1 MSVIEAMTMVAGL
14 VYLVLLVLK
23 TGPGWSSRLS
33 LGVLV
38 IVWLAAA
45 DVSLWLGLGLVV
57 GSLSLLHRIQP
68 FPALDELGSQS
79 LREWARHLLLLCWL
93 LVSVQYGVYIWLLA
107 RGTVPWLVR
116 PDVVDGFLPIAGGLG
131 LRAWLGQGL
140 TDPHHPAATVTVLVL
155 SLSALLL
162 GRAFCAWF
170 CPLGLVGEWLHGLR
184 SRLLPGEWT
193 PPRWLD
199 AVLRG
204 QKFLVLGFLLFIIL
218 LAVPAAALPGY
229 LASPYHQAADMKM
242 GAFFFNLTLISGLCL
257 GWVLLLT
264 ATFRQGFCRYLC
276 PYGAWFA
283 LLGLLTPLRIRRDP
297 ARCLRSLGHD
307 CDKCSR
313 VCPSRIQVHQ
323 LIAVQSL
330 ECTSCQSCVAAC
342 PKRADALHLGTRGL
356 RLAPRQLLGL
366 LCLLL
371 LVLPLLSYGL
381 LDLWVSQTPIPDRYE
396 LLQRL
401 PWLSH

>member
-1 MSVIEAMTMVAGL
+1 MSLLEALTMTAGL
-14 VYLVLLVLK
+14 VYLVLLLWQ
-23 TGPGWSSRLS
+23 GRSGWGWTLS
-33 LGVLV
+33 LL
-38 IVWLAAA
+38 LAAA
-45 DVSLWLGLGLVV
+45 LWLLVADSVLWLALGLVV
-57 GSLSLLHRIQP
+57 TTLALWQRYHPLLMLAHI
-68 FPALDELGSQS
+68 DSQR
-79 LREWARHLLLLCWL
+79 LRTATRQLLLLCWG
-93 LVSVQYGVYIWLLA
+93 LVAVQYIVHIGLL
-107 RGTVPWLVR
+107 GQGMSPWLVR

-140 TDPHHPAATVTVLVL
+140 VDPHHPAATVTVLVL

-218 LAVPAAALPGY
+218 LAVPAAALSGY

-342 PKRADALHLGTRGL
+342 PKRADALHLGTQGQ

>member
-1 MSVIEAMTMVAGL
+1 MSLIEAMTMAAGL
-14 VYLVLLVLK
+14 VYLVLLAWQARS
-23 TGPGWSSRLS
+23 GWPWCLALGLLFLLWLVATDS
-33 LGVLV
+33 LL
-38 IVWLAAA
+38 WLA
-45 DVSLWLGLGLVV
+45 LGLVAAA
-57 GSLSLLHRIQP
+57 LALWHRYRPQ
-68 FPALDELGSQS
+68 PALGELGSQP
-79 LREWARHLLLLCWL
+79 LRAWARHLLLLCWG
-93 LVSVQYGVYIWLLA
+93 LVAVQYGLHVWQLGQ
-107 RGTVPWLVR
+107 GTSPWLVR
-116 PDVVDGFLPIAGGLG
+116 PNVVDGFLPIVGGLG

-140 TDPHHPAATVTVLVL
+140 VDPHHPAATITVLVL

-170 CPLGLVGEWLHGLR
+170 CPLGVVGEWLHGLR
-184 SRLLPGEWT
+184 NRLLPGEWT

-199 AVLRG
+199 WLLRA

-242 GAFFFNLTLISGLCL
+242 GAFFFNLSLVSGLCL

-276 PYGAWFA
+276 PYGAWLA

-297 ARCLRSLGHD
+297 VRCLRSSGHD

-313 VCPSRIQVHQ
+313 ACPSRIQVHQ
-323 LIAVQSL
+323 LIAVRSL
-330 ECTSCQSCVAAC
+330 ECTSCLSCVAAC
-342 PKRADALHLGTRGL
+342 PRRADALHLGTPHR
-356 RLAPRQLLGL
+356 RLSPRRLLGL

-381 LDLWVSQTPIPDRYE
+381 LDIWVSQTPLADRHD

-401 PWLSH
+401 PWLNH

>member
-38 IVWLAAA
+38 IAWLAAA

-68 FPALDELGSQS
+68 FPALDELGSQP

-170 CPLGLVGEWLHGLR
+170 CPLGLAGEWLHGLR

-342 PKRADALHLGTRGL
+342 PKRADALHLGTQGQ

-381 LDLWVSQTPIPDRYE
+381 LDLWVSQTPISDRYE

>member
-1 MSVIEAMTMVAGL
+1 MSLIEAMTMAAGL
-14 VYLVLLVLK
+14 VYLVLLAWQARS
-23 TGPGWSSRLS
+23 GWPWRLALGLLFLLWLVATDS
-33 LGVLV
+33 LL
-38 IVWLAAA
+38 WLA
-45 DVSLWLGLGLVV
+45 LGLVAAA
-57 GSLSLLHRIQP
+57 LALWHRYRPQ
-68 FPALDELGSQS
+68 PALGGIGSQP
-79 LREWARHLLLLCWL
+79 LRAWARHLLLLCWG
-93 LVSVQYGVYIWLLA
+93 LVAVQYGLHVWQLGQ
-107 RGTVPWLVR
+107 GTSPWLVR

-140 TDPHHPAATVTVLVL
+140 VDPHHPAATITVLVL

-170 CPLGLVGEWLHGLR
+170 CPLGVVGEWLHGLR
-184 SRLLPGEWT
+184 NRLLPGEWT

-199 AVLRG
+199 WLLRA

-242 GAFFFNLTLISGLCL
+242 GAFFFNLSLVSGLCL

-276 PYGAWFA
+276 PYGAWLA

-297 ARCLRSLGHD
+297 VRCLRSSGHD

-323 LIAVQSL
+323 LIAVRSL
-330 ECTSCQSCVAAC
+330 ECTSCLSCVAAC
-342 PKRADALHLGTRGL
+342 PRRADALHLGTPHR
-356 RLAPRQLLGL
+356 RLSPRRLLGL

-381 LDLWVSQTPIPDRYE
+381 LDIWVSQTPLADRHD

-401 PWLSH
+401 PWLNH

>member
-1 MSVIEAMTMVAGL
+1 MSLIEAMTMAAGL
-14 VYLVLLVLK
+14 VYLVLLAWQARS
-23 TGPGWSSRLS
+23 GWPWRLALGLLFLLWLVATDS
-33 LGVLV
+33 LL
-38 IVWLAAA
+38 WLA
-45 DVSLWLGLGLVV
+45 LGLVV
-57 GSLSLLHRIQP
+57 VPLALWHRYRPQ
-68 FPALDELGSQS
+68 PALGELGSQP
-79 LREWARHLLLLCWL
+79 LRAWARHLLLLCWG
-93 LVSVQYGVYIWLLA
+93 LVAVQYGLHVWQLGQ
-107 RGTVPWLVR
+107 GTSPWLVR

-140 TDPHHPAATVTVLVL
+140 VDPHHPAATITVLVL

-170 CPLGLVGEWLHGLR
+170 CPLGVVGEWLHGLR
-184 SRLLPGEWT
+184 NRLLPGEWT

-199 AVLRG
+199 WLLRA

-242 GAFFFNLTLISGLCL
+242 GAFFFNLSLVSGLCL

-276 PYGAWFA
+276 PYGAWLA

-297 ARCLRSLGHD
+297 VRCLRSSGHD

-323 LIAVQSL
+323 LIAVRSL
-330 ECTSCQSCVAAC
+330 ECTSCLSCVAAC
-342 PKRADALHLGTRGL
+342 PRRADALHLGTPHR
-356 RLAPRQLLGL
+356 RLSPRRLLGL

-381 LDLWVSQTPIPDRYE
+381 LDIWVSQTPLADRHD

-401 PWLSH
+401 PWLNH

>member
-1 MSVIEAMTMVAGL
+1 M
-14 VYLVLLVLK
+14 
-23 TGPGWSSRLS
+23 
-33 LGVLV
+33 LV
-38 IVWLAAA
+38 IAWLAAA

-68 FPALDELGSQS
+68 FPALDELGSQP

-297 ARCLRSLGHD
+297 DRCLRSAGHD

-313 VCPSRIQVHQ
+313 ACPSRIQVHQ

-342 PKRADALHLGTRGL
+342 PKRADALHLGTQGQ
-356 RLAPRQLLGL
+356 RLASRQLLGL

-371 LVLPLLSYGL
+371 LVLPLLAYGL

>member
-1 MSVIEAMTMVAGL
+1 MSLIEEMTMAAGL
-14 VYLVLLVLK
+14 VYLVLLAWQARS
-23 TGPGWSSRLS
+23 GWPWRLA
-33 LGVLV
+33 LGLLLML
-38 IVWLAAA
+38 WLLAA
-45 DVSLWLGLGLVV
+45 DSLLWLGVGLVA
-57 GSLSLLHRIQP
+57 GALALWHQRRPL
-68 FPALDELGSQS
+68 PALEALDGQQ
-79 LREWARHLLLLCWL
+79 LRGRTRQLLLLCWGL
-93 LVSVQYGVYIWLLA
+93 ATVQYGLHVWQLGQGIP
-107 RGTVPWLVR
+107 PWLVR

-131 LRAWLGQGL
+131 LRAWLEQGL
-140 TDPHHPAATVTVLVL
+140 TDPHHPAATVTVVVL

-162 GRAFCAWF
+162 GRGFCAWF

-264 ATFRQGFCRYLC
+264 ANFRQGFCRYLC
-276 PYGAWFA
+276 PYGAWLA

-297 ARCLRSLGHD
+297 ARCLRSAGHD

-313 VCPSRIQVHQ
+313 ACPSRIQVHQ
-323 LIAVQSL
+323 LIAVRSL

-342 PKRADALHLGTRGL
+342 PRRADTLHLGTTRR
-356 RLAPRQLLGL
+356 RLSPPRLLGL

-381 LDLWVSQTPIPDRYE
+381 LDLWVSQTPLADRYE

>member
-1 MSVIEAMTMVAGL
+1 MSVIEAITMVAGM
-14 VYLVLLVLK
+14 VYLVLLAWQVR
-23 TGPGWSSRLS
+23 TGWPGRLA
-33 LGVLV
+33 LGL
-38 IVWLAAA
+38 
-45 DVSLWLGLGLVV
+45 LGLVW
-57 GSLSLLHRIQP
+57 LLAADSLLWL
-68 FPALDELGSQS
+68 ALGTVTAVLALRHQRRPLPVFGAIDSQQ
-79 LREWARHLLLLCWL
+79 LRAGPRHLLLLCWG
-93 LVSVQYGVYIWLLA
+93 LVTVQYSLHIWQL
-107 RGTVPWLVR
+107 GQGMSPWLVR
-116 PDVVDGFLPIAGGLG
+116 PDVVDAFLPIAGGLG
-131 LRAWLGQGL
+131 LRAWFAQGL
-140 TDPHHPAATVTVLVL
+140 VDPHHPAATVTVLVL

-162 GRAFCAWF
+162 GLAFCAWF

-276 PYGAWFA
+276 PYGAWMA

-313 VCPSRIQVHQ
+313 ACPSRIQVHQ
-323 LIAVQSL
+323 LIAVRSL

-371 LVLPLLSYGL
+371 LVLPLLAYGL

>member
-1 MSVIEAMTMVAGL
+1 MSLIEAMTMAAGL
-14 VYLVLLVLK
+14 VYLVLLAWQARS
-23 TGPGWSSRLS
+23 GWPWRLALGLLFLLWLVATDS
-33 LGVLV
+33 LL
-38 IVWLAAA
+38 WLA
-45 DVSLWLGLGLVV
+45 LGLVV
-57 GSLSLLHRIQP
+57 VPLALWHRYRPQ
-68 FPALDELGSQS
+68 PALGELGSQP
-79 LREWARHLLLLCWL
+79 LRAWARHLLLCWG
-93 LVSVQYGVYIWLLA
+93 LVAVQYGLHVWQLGQ
-107 RGTVPWLVR
+107 GTSPWLVR

-140 TDPHHPAATVTVLVL
+140 VDPHHPAATITVLVL

-170 CPLGLVGEWLHGLR
+170 CPLGVVGEWLHGLR
-184 SRLLPGEWT
+184 NRLLPGEWT

-199 AVLRG
+199 WLLRA

-242 GAFFFNLTLISGLCL
+242 GAFFFNLSLVSGLCL

-276 PYGAWFA
+276 PYGAWLA

-297 ARCLRSLGHD
+297 VRCLRSSGHD

-313 VCPSRIQVHQ
+313 ACPSRIQVHQ
-323 LIAVQSL
+323 LIAVRSL
-330 ECTSCQSCVAAC
+330 ECTSCLSCVAAC
-342 PKRADALHLGTRGL
+342 PRRADALHLGTPHR
-356 RLAPRQLLGL
+356 RLSPRRLLGL

-381 LDLWVSQTPIPDRYE
+381 LDIWVSQTPLADRHDW
-396 LLQRL
+396 LQRL
-401 PWLSH
+401 PWLNH

>member
-1 MSVIEAMTMVAGL
+1 MSLIEAMTMAAGL
-14 VYLVLLVLK
+14 VYLVLLAWQARS
-23 TGPGWSSRLS
+23 GWPWCLALGLLFLLWLVATDS
-33 LGVLV
+33 LL
-38 IVWLAAA
+38 WLA
-45 DVSLWLGLGLVV
+45 LGLVV
-57 GSLSLLHRIQP
+57 VPLALWHRYRPQ
-68 FPALDELGSQS
+68 PALGELGSQP
-79 LREWARHLLLLCWL
+79 LRAWARHLLLLCWG
-93 LVSVQYGVYIWLLA
+93 LVAVQYGLHVWQLGQ
-107 RGTVPWLVR
+107 GTSPWLVR

-140 TDPHHPAATVTVLVL
+140 VDPHHPAATITVLVL

-170 CPLGLVGEWLHGLR
+170 CPLGVVGEWLHGLR
-184 SRLLPGEWT
+184 NRLLPGEWT

-199 AVLRG
+199 WLLRA

-242 GAFFFNLTLISGLCL
+242 GAFFFNLSLVSGLCL

-276 PYGAWFA
+276 PYGAWLA

-297 ARCLRSLGHD
+297 VRCLRSSGHD

-313 VCPSRIQVHQ
+313 ACPSRIQVHQ
-323 LIAVQSL
+323 LITVRSL
-330 ECTSCQSCVAAC
+330 ECTSCLSCVAAC
-342 PKRADALHLGTRGL
+342 PRRADALHLGTPHR
-356 RLAPRQLLGL
+356 RLSPRWLLGL

-381 LDLWVSQTPIPDRYE
+381 LDIWVSQTPLADRHD

-401 PWLSH
+401 PWLNH

>member
-14 VYLVLLVLK
+14 VYLVLLALK
-23 TGPGWSSRLS
+23 TGPGWSSRLA

-38 IVWLAAA
+38 IAWLAAA

-68 FPALDELGSQS
+68 FPALDELGSQP

-297 ARCLRSLGHD
+297 ARCLRSAGHD

-313 VCPSRIQVHQ
+313 ACPSRIQVHQ
-323 LIAVQSL
+323 LIAVRNL

-342 PKRADALHLGTRGL
+342 PKRADALHLGTQGQ

-371 LVLPLLSYGL
+371 LVLPLLAYGL

>member
-1 MSVIEAMTMVAGL
+1 MSLIEAMTMAAGL
-14 VYLVLLVLK
+14 VYLVLLAWQARS
-23 TGPGWSSRLS
+23 GWPWRLALLFLLWLVATDS
-33 LGVLV
+33 LL
-38 IVWLAAA
+38 WLA
-45 DVSLWLGLGLVV
+45 LGLVV
-57 GSLSLLHRIQP
+57 VPLALWHRYRPQ
-68 FPALDELGSQS
+68 PALGELGSQP
-79 LREWARHLLLLCWL
+79 LRAWARHLLLLCWG
-93 LVSVQYGVYIWLLA
+93 LVAVQYGLHVWQLGQ
-107 RGTVPWLVR
+107 GTSPWLVR

-140 TDPHHPAATVTVLVL
+140 VDPHHPAATITVLVL

-170 CPLGLVGEWLHGLR
+170 CPLGVVGEWLHGLR
-184 SRLLPGEWT
+184 NRLLPGEWT

-199 AVLRG
+199 WLLRA

-242 GAFFFNLTLISGLCL
+242 GAFFFNLSLVSGLCL

-276 PYGAWFA
+276 PYGAWLA

-297 ARCLRSLGHD
+297 VRCLRSSGHD

-313 VCPSRIQVHQ
+313 ACPSRIQVHQ
-323 LIAVQSL
+323 LITVRSL
-330 ECTSCQSCVAAC
+330 ECTSCLSCVAAC
-342 PKRADALHLGTRGL
+342 PRRADALHLGTPHR
-356 RLAPRQLLGL
+356 RLSPRWLLGL

-381 LDLWVSQTPIPDRYE
+381 LDIWVSQTPLADRHD

-401 PWLSH
+401 PWLNH

>member
-1 MSVIEAMTMVAGL
+1 MSVIEAITMVAGM
-14 VYLVLLVLK
+14 VYLVLLAWQVR
-23 TGPGWSSRLS
+23 TGWPGRLA
-33 LGVLV
+33 LGL
-38 IVWLAAA
+38 
-45 DVSLWLGLGLVV
+45 LGLVW
-57 GSLSLLHRIQP
+57 LLAADSLLWL
-68 FPALDELGSQS
+68 ALGTVTAVLALRHQRRPLPVFGAIDSQQ
-79 LREWARHLLLLCWL
+79 LRAGPRHLLLLCWL

-199 AVLRG
+199 AVLCG

-297 ARCLRSLGHD
+297 DRCLRSLGHD

-323 LIAVQSL
+323 LIAVRSL

-342 PKRADALHLGTRGL
+342 PKRADALHLGTQGQ
-356 RLAPRQLLGL
+356 RLSPRQLLGL

>member
-1 MSVIEAMTMVAGL
+1 MSVIEAITMVAGM
-14 VYLVLLVLK
+14 VYLVLLAWQVR
-23 TGPGWSSRLS
+23 TGWPGRLA
-33 LGVLV
+33 LGL
-38 IVWLAAA
+38 
-45 DVSLWLGLGLVV
+45 LGLVW
-57 GSLSLLHRIQP
+57 LLAADSLLWL
-68 FPALDELGSQS
+68 ALGTVTAVLALRHQRRPLPVFGAIDSQQ
-79 LREWARHLLLLCWL
+79 LRAGPRHLLLLCWG
-93 LVSVQYGVYIWLLA
+93 LVTVQYSLHIWQL
-107 RGTVPWLVR
+107 GQGMSPWLVR

-218 LAVPAAALPGY
+218 LAVPAAALSGY

-283 LLGLLTPLRIRRDP
+283 LLGLLSPLRIRRDP
-297 ARCLRSLGHD
+297 DRCLRSLGHD

-342 PKRADALHLGTRGL
+342 PKRADALHLGTQGQ
-356 RLAPRQLLGL
+356 RLAPRQLLGM

-371 LVLPLLSYGL
+371 LVLPLLAYGL

>member
-1 MSVIEAMTMVAGL
+1 MSLIEAMTMAAGL
-14 VYLVLLVLK
+14 VYLVLLAWQARS
-23 TGPGWSSRLS
+23 GWPWHLALGLLFLLWLVVTDS
-33 LGVLV
+33 LL
-38 IVWLAAA
+38 WLA
-45 DVSLWLGLGLVV
+45 LGLVAAA
-57 GSLSLLHRIQP
+57 LALWHRYRPQ
-68 FPALDELGSQS
+68 PALGELGSQP
-79 LREWARHLLLLCWL
+79 LRAWARHLLLLCWG
-93 LVSVQYGVYIWLLA
+93 LVAVQYGLHVWQLGQ
-107 RGTVPWLVR
+107 GTSPWLVR

-140 TDPHHPAATVTVLVL
+140 VDPHHPAATITVLVL

-170 CPLGLVGEWLHGLR
+170 CPLGVVGEWLHGLR
-184 SRLLPGEWT
+184 NRLLPGEWT

-199 AVLRG
+199 WLLRA

-242 GAFFFNLTLISGLCL
+242 GAFFFNLSLVSGLCL

-276 PYGAWFA
+276 PYGAWLA

-297 ARCLRSLGHD
+297 VRCLRSSGHD

-313 VCPSRIQVHQ
+313 ACPSRIQVHQ
-323 LIAVQSL
+323 LIAVRSL
-330 ECTSCQSCVAAC
+330 ECTSCLSCVAAC
-342 PKRADALHLGTRGL
+342 PRRADALHLGTPHR
-356 RLAPRQLLGL
+356 RLSPRRLLGL

-381 LDLWVSQTPIPDRYE
+381 LDIWVSQTPLADRYE

>member
-1 MSVIEAMTMVAGL
+1 MSVIEAVTMAAGL
-14 VYLVLLVLK
+14 AYLVLLAWQARS
-23 TGPGWSSRLS
+23 GWQWRLA
-33 LGVLV
+33 LGLLLML
-38 IVWLAAA
+38 WLLAA
-45 DVSLWLGLGLVV
+45 DSLLWLGVGLVA
-57 GSLSLLHRIQP
+57 GALSLWHQRRPL
-68 FPALDELGSQS
+68 PALEALDSQW
-79 LREWARHLLLLCWL
+79 LRTRTRQMLLLCWG
-93 LVSVQYGVYIWLLA
+93 LVTLQYGLHVWQL
-107 RGTVPWLVR
+107 GQGMSPWLVR

-140 TDPHHPAATVTVLVL
+140 VDPHHPAATVTVLVL

-184 SRLLPGEWT
+184 IRWIAGEWT
-193 PPRWLD
+193 PPCWLD
-199 AVLRG
+199 VVLRG
-204 QKFLVLGFLLFIIL
+204 QKFLVLAFLLFIVLI
-218 LAVPAAALPGY
+218 AVPGAALPGY

-242 GAFFFNLTLISGLCL
+242 GAFFFNLTPISGLCL

-276 PYGAWFA
+276 PYGAWLA
-283 LLGLLTPLRIRRDP
+283 LLGLLTVLRIRRDP
-297 ARCLRSLGHD
+297 ARCLRSAGHD

-313 VCPSRIQVHQ
+313 ACPSRIQVHQ
-323 LIAVQSL
+323 LIAVRSL
-330 ECTSCQSCVAAC
+330 ECTSCLSCVAAC
-342 PKRADALHLGTRGL
+342 PRRADALHLGSQGR

-381 LDLWVSQTPIPDRYE
+381 LDLWVSQTPLAERYD

-401 PWLSH
+401 PWLNH

>member
-1 MSVIEAMTMVAGL
+1 MSVIEAVTLASGL
-14 VYLVLLVLK
+14 VYLVLLLWQ
-23 TGPGWSSRLS
+23 GRAGWVWTLS
-33 LGVLV
+33 LVLAGAAWLV
-38 IVWLAAA
+38 AADSVLWLA
-45 DVSLWLGLGLVV
+45 LGLVV
-57 GSLSLLHRIQP
+57 GGLGLLHRIRP
-68 FPALDELGSQS
+68 LPALAEINSQS
-79 LREWARHLLLLCWL
+79 LREWARHLLLLCWG
-93 LVSVQYGVYIWLLA
+93 LVTVQYGLHVWQLGQGIP
-107 RGTVPWLVR
+107 PWLVR

-140 TDPHHPAATVTVLVL
+140 VDPHHPAATVTVLVL

-184 SRLLPGEWT
+184 SRWIAGEWT
-193 PPRWLD
+193 SPRWLD
-199 AVLRG
+199 VVLRG
-204 QKFLVLGFLLFIIL
+204 QKFLVLAFLLFIVLI
-218 LAVPAAALPGY
+218 AVPGAALPGY

-242 GAFFFNLTLISGLCL
+242 GAFFFNLTPISGLCL

-276 PYGAWFA
+276 PYGAWLA
-283 LLGLLTPLRIRRDP
+283 LLGLLTVLRIRRDP
-297 ARCLRSLGHD
+297 ARCLRSAGHD

-313 VCPSRIQVHQ
+313 ACPSRIQVHQ
-323 LIAVQSL
+323 LIAVRSL
-330 ECTSCQSCVAAC
+330 ECTSCLSCVAAC
-342 PKRADALHLGTRGL
+342 PRRADALHLGSQGR

-381 LDLWVSQTPIPDRYE
+381 LDLWVSQTPLAERYD

-401 PWLSH
+401 PWLNH

>member
-1 MSVIEAMTMVAGL
+1 MSLIEAMTMAAGL
-14 VYLVLLVLK
+14 VYLVLLAWQARS
-23 TGPGWSSRLS
+23 GWPWRLALGLLFLLWLVATDS
-33 LGVLV
+33 LL
-38 IVWLAAA
+38 WLA
-45 DVSLWLGLGLVV
+45 LGLVV
-57 GSLSLLHRIQP
+57 VPLALWHRYRPQ
-68 FPALDELGSQS
+68 PALGDLGSQP
-79 LREWARHLLLLCWL
+79 LRAWARHLLLLCWG
-93 LVSVQYGVYIWLLA
+93 LVAVQYGLHVWQLGQ
-107 RGTVPWLVR
+107 GTSPWLVR

-140 TDPHHPAATVTVLVL
+140 VDPHHPAATITVLVL

-170 CPLGLVGEWLHGLR
+170 CPLGVVGEWLHGLR
-184 SRLLPGEWT
+184 NRLLPGEWT

-199 AVLRG
+199 WLLRA

-242 GAFFFNLTLISGLCL
+242 GAFFFNLSLVSGLCL

-276 PYGAWFA
+276 PYGAWLA

-297 ARCLRSLGHD
+297 VRCLRSSGHD

-313 VCPSRIQVHQ
+313 ACPSRIQVHQ
-323 LIAVQSL
+323 LIAVRSL
-330 ECTSCQSCVAAC
+330 ECTSCLSCVAAC
-342 PKRADALHLGTRGL
+342 PRRADALHLGTPHR
-356 RLAPRQLLGL
+356 RLSPRRLLGL

-381 LDLWVSQTPIPDRYE
+381 LDIWVSQTPLADRHD

-401 PWLSH
+401 PWLNH

>member
-23 TGPGWSSRLS
+23 TGLGWSSRLS

-38 IVWLAAA
+38 IAWLAAA

-68 FPALDELGSQS
+68 FPALDELGSQP
-79 LREWARHLLLLCWL
+79 LREWARHLLLLCWG
-93 LVSVQYGVYIWLLA
+93 LVTVQYGVYIWLLA

-140 TDPHHPAATVTVLVL
+140 VDPHHPAATVTVLVL

-297 ARCLRSLGHD
+297 NRCLRSLGHD

-342 PKRADALHLGTRGL
+342 PRRVDALHLGTQGQ
-356 RLAPRQLLGL
+356 RLASRQLLGL

-371 LVLPLLSYGL
+371 LVLPLLAYGL

>member
-1 MSVIEAMTMVAGL
+1 MSLIEAMTMAAGL
-14 VYLVLLVLK
+14 VYLVLLAWQARS
-23 TGPGWSSRLS
+23 GWPWRLALLFLLWLVATDS
-33 LGVLV
+33 LL
-38 IVWLAAA
+38 WLA
-45 DVSLWLGLGLVV
+45 LGLVV
-57 GSLSLLHRIQP
+57 VPLALWHRYRPQ
-68 FPALDELGSQS
+68 PALGELGSQP
-79 LREWARHLLLLCWL
+79 LRAWARHLLLLCWG
-93 LVSVQYGVYIWLLA
+93 LVAVQYGLHVWQLGQ
-107 RGTVPWLVR
+107 GTSPWLVR

-140 TDPHHPAATVTVLVL
+140 VDPHHPAATITVLVL

-170 CPLGLVGEWLHGLR
+170 CPIGLVGEWLHGLR
-184 SRLLPGEWT
+184 NRLLPGEWT

-199 AVLRG
+199 WLLRA

-242 GAFFFNLTLISGLCL
+242 GAFFFNLSLVSGLCL

-276 PYGAWFA
+276 PYGAWLA

-297 ARCLRSLGHD
+297 VRCLRSSGHD

-313 VCPSRIQVHQ
+313 ACPSRIQVHQ
-323 LIAVQSL
+323 LITVRSL
-330 ECTSCQSCVAAC
+330 ECTSCLSCVAAC
-342 PKRADALHLGTRGL
+342 PRRADALHLGTPHR
-356 RLAPRQLLGL
+356 RLSPRWLLGL

-381 LDLWVSQTPIPDRYE
+381 LDIWVSQTPLADRHD

-401 PWLSH
+401 PWLNH

>member
-1 MSVIEAMTMVAGL
+1 MSLIEAMTMAAGL
-14 VYLVLLVLK
+14 VYLVLLAWQARS
-23 TGPGWSSRLS
+23 GWPWCLALGLLFLLWLVVTDS
-33 LGVLV
+33 L
-38 IVWLAAA
+38 
-45 DVSLWLGLGLVV
+45 LWLGLGLVV
-57 GSLSLLHRIQP
+57 VPLALWHRYRPQ
-68 FPALDELGSQS
+68 PALGELGSQP
-79 LREWARHLLLLCWL
+79 LRSWARHLLLLCWG
-93 LVSVQYGVYIWLLA
+93 LVAVQYGLHVWQLGQ
-107 RGTVPWLVR
+107 GTSPWLVR

-140 TDPHHPAATVTVLVL
+140 VDPHHPAATITVLVL

-170 CPLGLVGEWLHGLR
+170 CPLGVVGEWLHGLR
-184 SRLLPGEWT
+184 NRLLPGEWT

-199 AVLRG
+199 WLLRA

-242 GAFFFNLTLISGLCL
+242 GAFFFNLSLVSGLCL

-276 PYGAWFA
+276 PYGAWLA

-297 ARCLRSLGHD
+297 VRCLRSSGHD

-313 VCPSRIQVHQ
+313 ACPSRIQVHQ
-323 LIAVQSL
+323 LIAVRSL
-330 ECTSCQSCVAAC
+330 ECTSCLSCVAAC
-342 PKRADALHLGTRGL
+342 PRRADALHLGTPHR
-356 RLAPRQLLGL
+356 RLSPRRLLGL

-381 LDLWVSQTPIPDRYE
+381 LDIWVSQTPLADRHD

-401 PWLSH
+401 PWLNH

>member
-1 MSVIEAMTMVAGL
+1 MSLIEAMTMAAGL
-14 VYLVLLVLK
+14 VYLVLLAWQARS
-23 TGPGWSSRLS
+23 GWPWRLALGLLFLLWLVATDS
-33 LGVLV
+33 LL
-38 IVWLAAA
+38 WLA
-45 DVSLWLGLGLVV
+45 LGLVV
-57 GSLSLLHRIQP
+57 VPLALWHRYRPQ
-68 FPALDELGSQS
+68 PALGELGSQP
-79 LREWARHLLLLCWL
+79 LRAWARHLLLLCWG
-93 LVSVQYGVYIWLLA
+93 LVAVQYGLHVWL
-107 RGTVPWLVR
+107 RGQGTSPWLVR

-140 TDPHHPAATVTVLVL
+140 VDPHHPAATITVLVL

-170 CPLGLVGEWLHGLR
+170 CPLGVVGEWLHGLR
-184 SRLLPGEWT
+184 NRLLPGEWT

-199 AVLRG
+199 WLLRA

-242 GAFFFNLTLISGLCL
+242 GAFFFNLSLVSGLCL

-276 PYGAWFA
+276 PYGAWLA

-297 ARCLRSLGHD
+297 VRCLRSSGHD

-313 VCPSRIQVHQ
+313 ACPSRIQVHQ
-323 LIAVQSL
+323 LITVRSL
-330 ECTSCQSCVAAC
+330 ECTSCLSCVAAC
-342 PKRADALHLGTRGL
+342 PRRADALHLGTPHR
-356 RLAPRQLLGL
+356 RLSPRRLLGL

-381 LDLWVSQTPIPDRYE
+381 LDIWVSQTPLADRHD

-401 PWLSH
+401 PWLNH